1 MLQNHNK
8 RTKIETPTIDYAG
21 IYIHIPFCIR
31 KCPYCDFYSITDIS
45 LKNRFIK
52 ALLKEITL
60 RSNPD
65 LIVDTIYF
73 GGGTPSILNFEDVE
87 RIIEAIGKNF
97 HLIDIYSDSIYGA
110 TNNIVKSENLIKD
123 KELNIIEH
131 SETNKNLKIT
141 MEINPCTVKN
151 GYLREIKRVGINRLS
166 IGVQSFQDDKLNFLN
181 RVHSADKA
189 RQTIL
194 SAREAGFEDIG
205 IDLIYGLPEERE
217 NIWLDDLDAA
227 YEYRPEHLSCYMLSY
242 EPDTPMFLAYEK
254 GDITPL
260 DDETVASLFKL
271 TSNYLVSKGFYH
283 YEISNFAAT
292 PKYQSKHNKKYWEM
306 VTYLGFGP
314 SAHSYCFEPPL
325 QQKRFWNVKD
335 VNKYISMLQQS
346 NSPIAEI
353 EWLTREQKLI
363 ELIMVGLRTK
373 RGLDIKLFEKLYMA
387 ETPLDNYFSQFEIM
401 FKSVLDKIET
411 KAFGK
416 IEQERVKLTIEGW
429 LFLDTIIQWFVD
441 ELEGHILKAG
451 ILW

>member
-1 MLQNHNK
+1 MLLNHNK
-8 RTKIETPTIDYAG
+8 RAKIDTPSIDYAG

-31 KCPYCDFYSITDIS
+31 KCPYCDFYSITDTF

-52 ALLKEITL
+52 ALLKEIEL

-73 GGGTPSILNFEDVE
+73 GGGTPSILNCEDVE
-87 RIIEAIGKNF
+87 RIIEAIAKSF
-97 HLIDIYSDSIYGA
+97 HLIDSGFIHKGE
-110 TNNIVKSENLIKD
+110 NNISKNKNENLTPYQNLNISENSDI
-123 KELNIIEH
+123 
-131 SETNKNLKIT
+131 NKNLKIT
-141 MEINPCTVKN
+141 MEVNPCTVKD
-151 GYLREIKRVGINRLS
+151 GYLRDIKIVGINRLS

-189 RQTIL
+189 RKTII

-205 IDLIYGLPEERE
+205 IDLIYGLPDETE
-217 NIWLDDLDAA
+217 NIWLNDLNAA
-227 YEYRPEHLSCYMLSY
+227 YEYRPAHLSCYILSY
-242 EPDTPMFLAYEK
+242 EHDTPMFLAYEK
-254 GDITPL
+254 GNIKPL

-271 TSNYLVSKGFYH
+271 TSNYLVSKGFDH
-283 YEISNFAAT
+283 YEISNFAAF

-306 VTYLGFGP
+306 VPYLGFGP
-314 SAHSYCFEPPL
+314 SAHSYCCEPTL

-335 VNKYISMLQQS
+335 VNQYISMLEQS

-353 EWLTREQKLI
+353 EWLTREQQLI
-363 ELIMVGLRTK
+363 ELIMVGLRTEK
-373 RGLDIKLFEKLYMA
+373 GIDIKLFEELYRA
-387 ETPLDNYFSQFEIM
+387 ETTFDNSVSQFKII

-411 KAFGK
+411 KSLGK

-441 ELEGHILKAG
+441 ELEGYISKLE
-451 ILW
+451 IN